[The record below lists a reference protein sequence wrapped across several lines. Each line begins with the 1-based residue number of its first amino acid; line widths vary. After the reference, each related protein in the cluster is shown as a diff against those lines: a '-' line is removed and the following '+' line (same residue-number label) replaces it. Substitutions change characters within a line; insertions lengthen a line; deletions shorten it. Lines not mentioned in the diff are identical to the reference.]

1 MSRQRDPA
9 NGPLGHDPL
18 TSDLD
23 TDPLAPAD
31 NVDPDTSDHDAACIH
46 CGQPGRVR
54 ERTLRFTGEEPT
66 DIDLP
71 LCEECLASLA
81 AAPGTTLI

>member
-1 MSRQRDPA
+1 MSRQRDP
-9 NGPLGHDPL
+9 L
-18 TSDLD
+18 TSGLD
-23 TDPLAPAD
+23 TDPLARETSI
-31 NVDPDTSDHDAACIH
+31 DPVASDHDTTCIH

-71 LCEECLASLA
+71 LCAECLASLA
-81 AAPGTTLI
+81 ADPGTTLV